1 MGAATSKTGPGFT
14 AWWLGPLLVWLALVL
29 PAHPDKFN
37 LQSLLVL
44 PLELPLVIL
53 AIVLLPGGFNKAF
66 RLLLVAFLLLLV
78 LLRLADVGSY
88 IAFDRR
94 FSPLVEWHLLGDGW
108 NLASSSVGRG
118 QAALAVVV
126 LALIVASIV
135 WLLSVSL
142 KALSHLLDPYR
153 RRLTNAS
160 LALLV
165 CIGAVLIAEH
175 LMEQDWPVSGGV
187 PTEARWRVQ
196 NMYASIQDQTEFVR
210 ALAEDPV
217 LDVTAPAFTAIA
229 ERDVLILFVES
240 YGRSFIDLEPMRSTA
255 LPRLAQSDAELA
267 DAGLSRRSGW
277 VESPIRGGRS
287 WLAHAT
293 FMSGLLVDNQAR
305 FDRLISSERVS
316 LNRLFARAGWHT
328 AGLMPAIKLAWP
340 EGAWYGF
347 DTTLDSRTLG
357 YEGEPF
363 GWVTMPDQYTLH
375 ALQQLRERT
384 DKPLMAEV
392 ALISSHV
399 PWTPIANIVPWD
411 AIDDGRVFDGSQR
424 DEPPIVWKDRAGVQ
438 VLYNRSLDYSL
449 QVTTEY
455 AARYADNALI
465 IVIGDH
471 QPASIIDGWGKTAD
485 VPIHIISN
493 DEALL
498 SRLPEASFSN
508 GMVPD
513 SELESVPMQDIRLFL
528 SRIFEVP

>member
-1 MGAATSKTGPGFT
+1 M
-14 AWWLGPLLVWLALVL
+14 LVWLALVL

-37 LQSLLVL
+37 LQSLLAL

-53 AIVLLPGGFNKAF
+53 AVLLLPAVLNRAF
-66 RLLLVAFLLLLV
+66 RAVLVVFLLALV

-88 IAFDRR
+88 IAFDRG

-108 NLASSSVGRG
+108 NLASSTVGRG
-118 QAALAVVV
+118 QAALAVLL
-126 LALIVASIV
+126 LALIVAGIV
-135 WLLSVSL
+135 WLLSGSL
-142 KALSHLLDPYR
+142 RALSRLLEPHR
-153 RRLTNAS
+153 RRLTSAS
-160 LALLV
+160 LALFV
-165 CIGAVLIAEH
+165 GIGAALIVEH
-175 LMEQDWPVSGGV
+175 FMELDWPVSAGV
-187 PTEARWRVQ
+187 PAEALWRVQ
-196 NMYASIQDQTEFVR
+196 NMHASVQDQTEFVR

-217 LDVTAPAFTAIA
+217 LDVNTPAFAAIA
-229 ERDVLILFVES
+229 ERDLLVLFVES

-255 LPRLAQSDAELA
+255 LPRLALSDSELA

-293 FMSGLLVDNQAR
+293 FMSGLLVNNQAR

-328 AGLMPAIKLAWP
+328 AGLMPAIQLAWP

-347 DTTLDSRTLG
+347 DTTLDSKNLG

-363 GWVTMPDQYTLH
+363 DWVTMPDQYTLY

-399 PWTPIANIVPWD
+399 PWTPIAKIVPWD
-411 AIDDGRVFDGSQR
+411 AIDNGRVFDGSQR

-438 VLYNRSLDYSL
+438 ALYNRSLDYSL
-449 QVTTEY
+449 QVVTEY
-455 AARYADNALI
+455 AARYADDALI
-465 IVIGDH
+465 IIIGDH

-485 VPIHIISN
+485 VPVHIISN

-498 SRLPEASFSN
+498 SRLPEASFSS
-508 GMVPD
+508 GMLPD
-513 SELESVPMQDIRLFL
+513 AELDSVPMQDIRGFL
-528 SRIFEVP
+528 SSIFEVR